1 MYFLYITYSVLHLL
15 IILHVISRYI
25 ELYFIYTN
33 VFLVVQIYCAKT
45 RNTKTL
51 HFTTKFMVV
60 YVRIQGSQA
69 ILPTKKRNNSRERKY
84 SHWCFKIT
92 SYQSIPQSLAII
104 ISGFLFVAASN
115 NSFNF
120 HFISFLFVFILFCLL
135 VRKQTFSM
143 IMNIKFQVFFPMW
156 TVFRLII
163 LQFPGHVL
171 RYRTTTIVERD
182 ASLLH
187 DANTIVC
194 STVTPHCWIVNV
206 DREKKSWILLIF
218 LAGLPEYPLN
228 AEISGT
234 MDRRSGRF
242 LIMQQICTV
251 SDQWTKISDWTNEIK
266 QRN

>member
-120 HFISFLFVFILFCLL
+120 HFISFLFVFILYCLL

-143 IMNIKFQVFFPMW
+143 IMNIKFQVFS
-156 TVFRLII
+156 LCG
-163 LQFPGHVL
+163 QFFVWLSSNSQGTFCDIAL
-171 RYRTTTIVERD
+171 RRIVERD

-206 DREKKSWILLIF
+206 DL
-218 LAGLPEYPLN
+218 
-228 AEISGT
+228 
-234 MDRRSGRF
+234 
-242 LIMQQICTV
+242 
-251 SDQWTKISDWTNEIK
+251 
-266 QRN
+266 

>member
-171 RYRTTTIVERD
+171 RYRTTTYRRTWCITPTRCKHYCLFYSY
-182 ASLLH
+182 AALL
-187 DANTIVC
+187 DSQCRPV
-194 STVTPHCWIVNV
+194 
-206 DREKKSWILLIF
+206 
-218 LAGLPEYPLN
+218 
-228 AEISGT
+228 
-234 MDRRSGRF
+234 RS
-242 LIMQQICTV
+242 MV
-251 SDQWTKISDWTNEIK
+251 
-266 QRN
+266 